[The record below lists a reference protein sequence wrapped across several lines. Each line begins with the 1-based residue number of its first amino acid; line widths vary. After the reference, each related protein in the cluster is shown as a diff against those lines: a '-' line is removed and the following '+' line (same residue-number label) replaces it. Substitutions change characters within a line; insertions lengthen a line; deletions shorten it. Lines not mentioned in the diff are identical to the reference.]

1 MGFLDKYQIELP
13 PPPSLLQP
21 NTEVEMEQK
30 DCERNASSWLG
41 MTNLMSSPST
51 VHVCN
56 PSHNHLTLIQID
68 FRPPHTEHRR
78 RSAPP
83 QWPKRAVQLR
93 TWPASARELQMNV
106 SGIGMDRVTIKRRSH
121 IGGYFIPICSV
132 VVCPLSLKQ
141 SHWITAEEEQKVDM
155 ALLQLGFRE
164 TTLWRVS
171 RTRHGNCFNPWT
183 TFTIPVSLL
192 LSRDQLSGLTQRIA
206 FGRSSLVA
214 RRGTI
219 PGMDDT
225 TMERVQILSRGREL
239 YLFEWLKWFPRIESD
254 PWSVP
259 VVLVLCCCSFS
270 GQTAKLESK
279 VNPKLLQLCCLVVLR
294 RNCEWSKEFFFLLLL
309 HNNSSVD
316 GIHF

>member
-13 PPPSLLQP
+13 PSPSLLQP
-21 NTEVEMEQK
+21 NTEEELEPR

-106 SGIGMDRVTIKRRSH
+106 SGIAMDRVTIKRRSH

-155 ALLQLGFRE
+155 ALYCYNWDLEKRRLYGESPGQGTEIVLILGLRSRLLSHFPFTGLTFRSHTE
-164 TTLWRVS
+164 DCLWSFVVS
-171 RTRHGNCFNPWT
+171 RTRRDYPGN
-183 TFTIPVSLL
+183 
-192 LSRDQLSGLTQRIA
+192 
-206 FGRSSLVA
+206 GR
-214 RRGTI
+214 
-219 PGMDDT
+219 
-225 TMERVQILSRGREL
+225 
-239 YLFEWLKWFPRIESD
+239 
-254 PWSVP
+254 
-259 VVLVLCCCSFS
+259 
-270 GQTAKLESK
+270 
-279 VNPKLLQLCCLVVLR
+279 
-294 RNCEWSKEFFFLLLL
+294 
-309 HNNSSVD
+309 HNNGKSTNPFTWSRTLPFRVA
-316 GIHF
+316 